1 MAIQEAKPRVQ
12 KIRTADEDYPIV
24 KLGDPTREY
33 PLPGLSGVIRRDEV
47 KTHENVIVLGERSG
61 GVRHCLS
68 WWCEVLKAERGLP
81 WAFVHGAQWEPSLI
95 QTSFEIDS
103 DIKDTVTER
112 LHDVGSRKSPSE
124 KADALVDLASMVQ
137 SPFYLIVRDFAALK
151 EEGAKSFGEAF
162 RLIRD
167 LKKCPDLKLVVGSDS
182 ESYFADDVFSGL
194 LSMSHRYRLM
204 PFKHEEIDKLFAN
217 LKGEASVHLDSTA
230 IDEIINVTG
239 GQQALVKDLL
249 DRLISGGR
257 DEIQRKDI
265 RETFRAQR
273 RSPPGVTRLWREE
286 LRKLLKERVEL
297 VDPLRRYVSG
307 ATLGPSRF
315 PPPSDERPLMVA
327 GWLRLIHDRWG
338 ISSEMHADLA
348 RDVLDRI

>member
-1 MAIQEAKPRVQ
+1 MATQETKPRVQ
-12 KIRTADEDYPIV
+12 QIRTKDEDYPIV

-33 PLPGLSGVIRRDEV
+33 PLPGLSGVIRREEV
-47 KTHENVIVLGERSG
+47 RMHENVIVLGERSG

-68 WWCEVLKAERGLP
+68 WWCEVLKVKGLA

-95 QTSFEIDS
+95 QTSFEDDS
-103 DIKDTVTER
+103 DIEDVTER
-112 LHDVGSRKSPSE
+112 LRNVGNRKSPSE
-124 KADALVDLASMVQ
+124 KADALVDLAKRVA

-167 LKKCPDLKLVVGSDS
+167 LKKCPELKLVVGSDS

-194 LSMSHRYRLM
+194 LSVSHRYRLM
-204 PFKHEEIDKLFAN
+204 PFKQEEIDKLFAN
-217 LKGEASVHLDSTA
+217 MKGEAPVHLGATA

-239 GQQALVKDLL
+239 GQQVLVKDLL
-249 DRLISGGR
+249 DRLVSEGR
-257 DEIQRKDI
+257 KEIQRKDI

-273 RSPPGVTRLWREE
+273 RSPPGVTRLWKEE
-286 LRKLLKERVEL
+286 LRKLLKERGEL

-315 PPPSDERPLMVA
+315 PPPSDERPLMIG
-327 GWLRLIHDRWG
+327 GWLRLHLGDRWG
-338 ISSEMHADLA
+338 IASEMHADLA
-348 RDVLDRI
+348 RDVLERF